1 VEAPRKTQQRER
13 SRREEGD
20 IVSEKRR
27 RRRRRKRRKGQP
39 KPLEEQQKFK
49 GIDRRG
55 YHRKGVGSL
64 HFSATRRKYFFMD
77 SINRFW

>member
-27 RRRRRKRRKGQP
+27 RRRRKRRKDNPSPSKNNKSSKALTG
-39 KPLEEQQKFK
+39 EDIIER
-49 GIDRRG
+49 GWDRSTSRPPG
-55 YHRKGVGSL
+55 GST
-64 HFSATRRKYFFMD
+64 FSWTQ
-77 SINRFW
+77 